1 MSYKVGT
8 ILRVEGSLLII
19 IAVSML
25 MPLTIAYFNNESD
38 AFDAFLLTIS
48 LCIVIGL
55 LSRSLVSL
63 SRQPLK
69 NRDGFLI
76 VSLSWLTVAFFGAI
90 PFAASGAMDSFI
102 DAFFESCSG
111 FTTTGSSILTDIEVL
126 PKSILFWRSFTHW
139 LGGMGIIVFITAVMP
154 MFGLTGQLMANY
166 ETPGPTKDKIAAKY
180 SDASRNL
187 YKIYIAMTFIEIILL
202 KFGGLTWYDA
212 AVHTFGTVGT
222 GGLSTYN
229 DSIAHF
235 NSTYVELVIAVF
247 MLMAALNFN
256 LYYISIKRGIS
267 NFIKDEE
274 TRFYFLIIG
283 TVTGCIAVYNIVF
296 DHFEDMGEKLINA
309 FFQVVSI
316 ITTTGYMT
324 DDFDAWPTFSKFMI
338 FALFFVGGCASS
350 TGGGIKCIR
359 ILVGLKLVKR
369 GVSLKIHPNR
379 IAPITINEKELGS
392 ETTIRIS
399 NFLFTYLI
407 MIVLGTMLLS
417 INGFDF
423 MTNLSA
429 AASSLGNIGP
439 GFNLVG
445 PTMNY
450 AFFSDFS
457 KLVCSLLMI
466 IGRLELFTVL
476 VLFSRNYWYP
486 DSVR

>member
-1 MSYKVGT
+1 MSYKAGT
-8 ILRVEGSLLII
+8 ILRVVGSLLLI
-19 IAVSML
+19 IAATML
-25 MPLTIAYFNNESD
+25 MPLSIAYFNNESS
-38 AFDAFLLTIS
+38 AFDGFLLTIS
-48 LCIVIGL
+48 ICIVFGL
-55 LSRSLVSL
+55 LTRSFVGL
-63 SRQPLK
+63 SRQKIK
-69 NRDGFLI
+69 NRDGFLV
-76 VSLSWLTVAFFGAI
+76 VSLSWFVVALVGAMPFTISGAI
-90 PFAASGAMDSFI
+90 PSFV

-126 PKSILFWRSFTHW
+126 PRSILFWRSFTHW

-154 MFGLTGQLMANY
+154 MFGFTGQLIANY

-180 SDASRNL
+180 SDASRFL
-187 YKIYIAMTFIEIILL
+187 YVIYIVMTFAEMFLL
-202 KFGGLTWYDA
+202 KIGGLSWFDS

-235 NSTYVELVIAVF
+235 NSTFVEIVIIVF
-247 MLMAALNFN
+247 MILAALNFN
-256 LYYISIKRGIS
+256 LYFISVKRGFS

-274 TRFYFLIIG
+274 TRFYFSIIG
-283 TVTGCIAVYNIVF
+283 IATGLIAVYNIVF
-296 DHFEDMGEKLINA
+296 DHFSEMGEKLINA
-309 FFQVVSI
+309 LFQVVSV

-324 DDFDAWPTFSKFMI
+324 DDFDSWPTFSKFII

-379 IAPITINEKELGS
+379 IAPVTINDRELTS

-399 NFLFTYLI
+399 NYLFTYAV
-407 MIVLGTMLLS
+407 VLATGILLLS
-417 INGFDF
+417 LNGFDL
-423 MTNLSA
+423 MTNFSA

-450 AFFSDFS
+450 SFFSDFS
-457 KLVCSLLMI
+457 KLVCSFLMI
-466 IGRLELFTVL
+466 TGRLELFTVL
-476 VLFSRNYWYP
+476 VLFSKNYWHP